1 MKGCKKFILLSACA
15 LLLAACG
22 KEVVDSRQIDVN
34 DGLAYKHGLDDP
46 YTGIVSFK
54 GFDSMPEA
62 IKNYWITNENFGLQG
77 WLQVAVSAQVDCDV
91 SYTKGLANGPVKCT
105 NPSGDTLLTAAIA
118 DERFDGSST
127 IRNPLTGKLFA
138 ELNWK
143 AGNRDGK
150 QLYYAADGETVIEE
164 VHYAS
169 GQKDGREI
177 ERSTSGDVL
186 TDGIWGQGKPVSG
199 KIRTKTDRDLT
210 AVATFV
216 DGTLDGP
223 ATIYG
228 YKDQPPAVGSFKK
241 GMRDGPWT
249 DNQASSGGWRGDI
262 YQNNQAFNSVFGTE
276 GSLTEKEIVNG
287 FDQCKVFKSNWA
299 NGALQGPLE
308 CTAGNGTVVLS
319 MTMDG
324 SKIVGSFLYHDV
336 ITGTTTHLMQ
346 SDGKLVPADQVDTPA
361 TSPANNVAAGATTT
375 QAAAATP
382 PLPSAPPSTAAL
394 AAPAQSAAPPV
405 VTSAS
410 TNVGTTAEAVRAEV
424 AQTYQPGFDCAKAQS
439 PAELTI
445 CADPL
450 LSALDSDVAAQYHA
464 LAQQADPSQKGDLLS
479 SQREYLAARNI
490 CKSDRACVE
499 RQTRSRLHDLRQ
511 QAARTPGVLIATLKS
526 DHVSAP

>member
-1 MKGCKKFILLSACA
+1 
-15 LLLAACG
+15 
-22 KEVVDSRQIDVN
+22 
-34 DGLAYKHGLDDP
+34 
-46 YTGIVSFK
+46 
-54 GFDSMPEA
+54 MPEA

-91 SYTKGLANGPVKCT
+91 SYTKGLVNGPVKCT

-127 IRNPLTGKLFA
+127 IYNPLTGKLFA

-143 AGNRDGK
+143 AGNQDGK
-150 QLYYAADGETVIEE
+150 QLYYAADGETVTEE

-169 GQKDGREI
+169 GRKDGREI
-177 ERSTSGDVL
+177 TRSTSGDVL
-186 TDGIWGQGKPVSG
+186 TDGTWSQGKPVSG
-199 KIRTKTDRDLT
+199 KLQITTDHNLT
-210 AVATFV
+210 AIATFV

-228 YKDQPPAVGSFKK
+228 YKGQPPAVGSFKK
-241 GMRDGPWT
+241 GMRVGPWI
-249 DNQASSGGWRGDI
+249 DNQASSGWVGDI
-262 YQNNQAFNSVFGTE
+262 YQNNKAFNAAFGMD
-276 GSLTEKEIVNG
+276 GSIAEHEVVSG
-287 FDQCKVFKSNWA
+287 FQQCKVFKSNWV
-299 NGALQGPLE
+299 NGALKGPIE

-324 SKIVGSFLYHDV
+324 TTIVGSFLYHDV
-336 ITGTTTHLMQ
+336 ITGATTRLMQ
-346 SDGKLVPADQVDTPA
+346 SGGELVPADQVDTPA
-361 TSPANNVAAGATTT
+361 TPTTNNATTEAST
-375 QAAAATP
+375 THPAAATP
-382 PLPSAPPSTAAL
+382 PSVPVPPSTAAL
-394 AAPAQSAAPPV
+394 AAPAQIVATPPV
-405 VTSAS
+405 RSAS
-410 TNVGTTAEAVRAEV
+410 TNSGNTGDDGHTEIAR
-424 AQTYQPGFDCAKAQS
+424 TYHPGFDCAKARA
-439 PAELTI
+439 PTELTI

-479 SQREYLAARNI
+479 SQREYLAARNV
-490 CKSDRACVE
+490 CGGDRACLE